1 MKKLALLVI
10 AAVPLVFMAV
20 PASAQVS
27 VGVGDVGVRIGSDH
41 DRWDRDRW
49 DRGRHYGWRHHDRF
63 AECRAIKQR
72 TVTPSG
78 RVIIETRREC

>member
-1 MKKLALLVI
+1 MKKLAMLVI
-10 AAVPLVFMAV
+10 AAVPLVFAATA

-41 DRWDRDRW
+41 DRWDR
-49 DRGRHYGWRHHDRF
+49 GHHYGWRHREHVAD
-63 AECRAIKQR
+63 CRVIKQR